1 MKIKI
6 KLLRP
11 FSDAVGKKELE
22 VDFSGTTLND
32 LLALLVDKYPKLKNE
47 FYSKNNELTE
57 YMCMFVNDKPASALK
72 GVDTKLKNSDE
83 ILFFMPLSGG

>member
-11 FSDAVGKKELE
+11 FSDTVGKKELE
-22 VDFSGTTLND
+22 IDFNGTTLND
-32 LLALLVDKYPKLKNE
+32 LLTFLVDKYPKLKNE
-47 FYSKNNELTE
+47 FYTKNDELTE
-57 YMCMFVNDKPASALK
+57 YMCMFVNDKSASALK

-83 ILFFMPLSGG
+83 ILFFIPLSGG